1 MISRN
6 GGVRHGATFCPKK
19 LLKPDAL
26 NVKELLATARLL
38 LADFPAGGLEAEVL
52 LSGILDVDR
61 AWLYANPDHIPE
73 TEQSARFHALVKRRE
88 SGEPVAYLTGR
99 REFWS
104 LSLKVTPDV
113 LIPRHETERLV
124 DIALAFIPPDA
135 SWRIADLGT
144 GSGAIA
150 LALATERPL
159 CEVHATDIS
168 KAALKVAQENEQNI
182 APGRISFHRGSWL
195 EPLSGRFRVIVTNPP
210 YIGRDDPHLQ
220 EGDCRFEPG
229 AALSPG
235 EDGLS
240 AIRLI
245 ARAAL
250 PFLEPGGMLAFEH
263 GYDQGH
269 GARSLLS
276 GLGYQDVRTH
286 RDLEE
291 RDRITSG
298 LKP

>member
-6 GGVRHGATFCPKK
+6 GGARRGAIFSPKK
-19 LLKPDAL
+19 QLKPDAL
-26 NVKELLATARLL
+26 NVKELLATARQQ

-52 LSGILDVDR
+52 LGWVLDVER
-61 AWLYANPDHIPE
+61 AWLYANPDHVPGA
-73 TEQSARFHALVKRRE
+73 EQRARFHVLVKRRE

-113 LIPRHETERLV
+113 LIPRHETELLV

-135 SWRIADLGT
+135 RWRIADLGT

-150 LALATERPL
+150 LALAVERPL

-168 KAALKVAQENEQNI
+168 EAVIKVAQENARNI

-195 EPLSGRFRVIVTNPP
+195 EPLSGRFRVIVSNPP
-210 YIGRDDPHLQ
+210 YIGQDDPHLQ

-229 AALSPG
+229 AALTPG
-235 EDGLS
+235 DDGLS

-245 ARAAL
+245 AREAL
-250 PFLEPGGMLAFEH
+250 PFLEPGGLLAFEH
-263 GYDQGH
+263 GYGQGH
-269 GARSLLS
+269 EARSLL
-276 GLGYQDVRTH
+276 GELGYQEVRTH

-291 RDRITSG
+291 QDRITSG

>member
-1 MISRN
+1 MNI
-6 GGVRHGATFCPKK
+6 
-19 LLKPDAL
+19 
-26 NVKELLATARLL
+26 KELLTGARLR
-38 LADFPAGGLEAEVL
+38 LAGSPAGGLEAEVL
-52 LSGILDVDR
+52 LGCVLEVER
-61 AWLYANPDHIPE
+61 AWLYANPDHVPGA
-73 TEQSARFHALVKRRE
+73 EQSARFRALVKRRL
-88 SGEPVAYLTGR
+88 SGEPIAYLTGR

-104 LSLKVTPDV
+104 LALKVTPDV

-124 DIALAFIPPDA
+124 EIALAFIPLDA
-135 SWRIADLGT
+135 RWRIADLGT

-150 LALATERPL
+150 LAVAVERPL

-168 KAALKVAQENEQNI
+168 KAALKVAQQNAQNI

-195 EPLSGRFRVIVTNPP
+195 EPLSGRFRVIVSNPP
-210 YIGRDDPHLQ
+210 YIAGNDPHLQ

-269 GARSLLS
+269 GARLLLS

-298 LKP
+298 LRS